1 MSKAEELLNSISSA
15 NDAVLLANVPNEPH
29 IVIDNNR
36 HITVPDELK
45 RLAVQYDHNIETVTF
60 DCPRYWDDHD
70 MSKMSIYIN
79 YLRVDEETGVFQAEN
94 VTVDTGDSSIMHFD
108 WTISR
113 NATEATGKLVFL
125 VCVKCADEE
134 GNEKNHWNSE
144 LCKDCYVS
152 EGLEPDSDS
161 FKELY
166 ADIIEQWR
174 QMILTTVNMR
184 DSGELDGATFTPS
197 VSSNGDLSWTNDR
210 GKVNPPTVNIR
221 GLPGVSPTIQ
231 VEDIQGGH
239 KVTVTD
245 ANGSTSFTVLDT
257 ILDKTEAAI
266 KMLNEFVYVGES
278 EPSSTPVLWFDTTG
292 TTPVSPDVEA
302 QVQALVNERL
312 EAIEDGSY

>member
-15 NDAVLLANVPNEPH
+15 NNVVLLANVSDEPH
-29 IVIDNNR
+29 IVIDNDR

-166 ADIIEQWR
+166 ADVIEQWR

-210 GKVNPPTVNIR
+210 GKANPPTVNIR

-239 KVTVTD
+239 KVTVID

>member
-1 MSKAEELLNSISSA
+1 MSKAEELLNSVYSTYDVA
-15 NDAVLLANVPNEPH
+15 LFANVPDEAH
-29 IVIDNNR
+29 IVIGNDR
-36 HITVPDELK
+36 QITVPDELK

-94 VTVDTGDSSIMHFD
+94 VTVDIGDSSIMHFD

-113 NATEATGKLVFL
+113 NATEAAGKLVFL

-166 ADIIEQWR
+166 ADVIEQWH
-174 QMILTTVNMR
+174 QMILTTVKMR

-197 VSSNGDLSWTNDR
+197 VSENGDLSWTNDR
-210 GKVNPPTVNIR
+210 NRQNPETVNIR

-231 VEDIQGGH
+231 VTDVQGGH
-239 KVTVTD
+239 KITITD

-257 ILDKTEAAI
+257 VLDKTEAVV
-266 KMLNEFVYVGES
+266 KMLNDFVYVGGT
-278 EPSSTPVLWFDTTG
+278 EPTSTPVLWLDTSG
-292 TTPVSPDVEA
+292 TPPIDTDIET
-302 QVQALVNERL
+302 QVQNIVNERL
-312 EAIEDGSY
+312 EAIENGYY